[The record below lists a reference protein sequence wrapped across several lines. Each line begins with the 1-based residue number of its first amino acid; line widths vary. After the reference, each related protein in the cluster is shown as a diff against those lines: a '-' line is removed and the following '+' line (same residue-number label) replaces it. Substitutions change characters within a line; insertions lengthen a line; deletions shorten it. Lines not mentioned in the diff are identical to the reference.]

1 VLGPQGIGNH
11 RFSADTSGHGWHDE
25 TAGRRTLTPRT
36 MGDVLPRQRLRI
48 PPLQSPRTTRD
59 ARTECSWRPDRPRQ
73 RPSWVWFEHA
83 GCWGTN
89 LPLTRDSPPIQGDV
103 PGPDPARAPLTRRSP
118 GRGSLVGGSRRGSP
132 LPAKVRQAERR
143 CPGERD
149 VSGPCLGHTRWE
161 PTGTQRSPAV
171 GRSAGRWCHPGNQ
184 APVKSADKERSAG
197 SNAPL
202 VSDTVGGSRSN
213 CEPARVA

>member
-1 VLGPQGIGNH
+1 MSY
-11 RFSADTSGHGWHDE
+11 R
-25 TAGRRTLTPRT
+25 GRGFESHLS
-36 MGDVLPRQRLRI
+36 
-48 PPLQSPRTTRD
+48 SPRVRARD

-89 LPLTRDSPPIQGDV
+89 LPQTRDSPPIQGDV
-103 PGPDPARAPLTRRSP
+103 PGPDPARAPPNKAIAQAGLACR
-118 GRGSLVGGSRRGSP
+118 GSRRGSP

-149 VSGPCLGHTRWE
+149 VSGPCLAHTRWE

-171 GRSAGRWCHPGNQ
+171 GRSAGRWRHPGNQ
-184 APVKSADKERSAG
+184 APVKSADKDEVRWFKSSQAHHTG
-197 SNAPL
+197 LSCGNTRPL
-202 VSDTVGGSRSN
+202 SPSTAAAAISRLRTTAS
-213 CEPARVA
+213 EPIPALLS